1 MNYLSSTKSTLN
13 SLLFIFPFI
22 ILYEFIAFFKFKNLS
37 YQIRNTADIIIR
49 DFISIFTSD
58 VMLIYSILLFFVIL
72 IYFIL
77 NINNH
82 VKVHFNLTYVFFM
95 YIEGFVY
102 GFILIL
108 LLNGLTVF
116 SYNNTFFDS
125 DLILS
130 FYFCLG
136 ASIWEEILFRLFCF
150 SSIVFFLK
158 KVPISNYIS
167 TVIAGIISSLLFSM
181 FHYIGSLGDV
191 FTIYS
196 FLIRFVG
203 GLYLSALYY
212 YRGLGIAMICHFT
225 YDFILLMLPFI

>member
-58 VMLIYSILLFFVIL
+58 VMLIYSLLLFFIIL
-72 IYFIL
+72 LYFIL
-77 NINNH
+77 NIKNT
-82 VKVHFNLTYVFFM
+82 VKINFNLSHVFFM
-95 YIEGFVY
+95 YIEGFFY

-108 LLNGLTVF
+108 LLNGFTVF
-116 SYNNTFFDS
+116 SYNNTFLS
-125 DLILS
+125 NDLILS
-130 FYFCLG
+130 FYFSLG

-150 SSIVFFLK
+150 SSILFFLK
-158 KVPISNYIS
+158 KIHISNYTSIIS
-167 TVIAGIISSLLFSM
+167 AAIISSLLFSM
-181 FHYIGSLGDV
+181 FHYIGSLADV
-191 FTIYS
+191 FTLYS

-212 YRGLGIAMICHFT
+212 YRGLGIAMMCHFT
-225 YDFILLMLPFI
+225 YDFILLMLPYI

>member
-1 MNYLSSTKSTLN
+1 MSYLSSTKSTLN

-77 NINNH
+77 NMNNH
-82 VKVHFNLTYVFFM
+82 VKVNFNLKHVFFM
-95 YIEGFVY
+95 YLEGFFY

-108 LLNGLTVF
+108 LLNGFTIF
-116 SYNNTFFDS
+116 SYNNTFFGS

-150 SSIVFFLK
+150 SLILLLLK
-158 KVPISNYIS
+158 KINISNYTSIV
-167 TVIAGIISSLLFSM
+167 TAAIISSLLFSM

-191 FTIYS
+191 FTFYS

>member
-1 MNYLSSTKSTLN
+1 
-13 SLLFIFPFI
+13 
-22 ILYEFIAFFKFKNLS
+22 
-37 YQIRNTADIIIR
+37 
-49 DFISIFTSD
+49 
-58 VMLIYSILLFFVIL
+58 
-72 IYFIL
+72 
-77 NINNH
+77 
-82 VKVHFNLTYVFFM
+82 M
-95 YIEGFVY
+95 YMEGFIY

-116 SYNNTFFDS
+116 SYNNSIFNN
-125 DLILS
+125 DLILL

-158 KVPISNYIS
+158 KISISNYVSI
-167 TVIAGIISSLLFSM
+167 VIGGIISSLLFSI
-181 FHYIGSLGDV
+181 FHYIGSLGDI